1 MIAIINCGA
10 GNLNSVKNALDYL
23 EEECIITDNPEDIES
38 ADRIIFPGVGAFGAV
53 IKGLREKNLEQPLK
67 NAINNGKPF
76 LGICVGLQALFEES
90 EESPGVKGLCI
101 FKGKVKKFTDGK
113 VPQIGW
119 NKVKPANNSV
129 FTQGFA
135 YFVNSYYVVPYD
147 NSIVASITDYYG
159 EFVSAIK
166 KDNITA
172 TQFHPE
178 KSGEYGLDL
187 LKRWLA
193 C

>member
-1 MIAIINCGA
+1 MIAIINYGA

-23 EEECIITDNPEDIES
+23 GEECIITDNPEDIES
-38 ADRIIFPGVGAFGAV
+38 ADRIIFPGVGSFGTV

-76 LGICVGLQALFEES
+76 FGICIGLQTLFEES

-119 NKVKPANNSV
+119 NRIIPIDNMFQN
-129 FTQGFA
+129 GYA
-135 YFVNSYYVVPYD
+135 YFVNSYYIVPD
-147 NSIVASITDYYG
+147 DKSIIASNTDYYN
-159 EFVSAIK
+159 EFTSAVK

-178 KSGEYGLDL
+178 KSGEYGLEL
-187 LKRWLA
+187 LKRWLS